1 MLDENKD
8 FAGRNGFI
16 WWFGIV
22 ESRNDPLK
30 LGRCR
35 VRCVGWHAEDK
46 ALLPTDFLP
55 WAMPSLPTNHV
66 HTYAPKEGDM
76 VFGFFVDGENA
87 QEPIIMGAVP
97 SIPLAAGDSK
107 KPFNDARS
115 ATELQ
120 NSPRTPA
127 GKTYNIDGTGIAIQ
141 ERSAATTY
149 PFRLDE
155 PTTSRLARNETI
167 ENTFINERRST
178 TDKRVRVYN
187 TVKYTKDE
195 AEQLNP
201 TDIPEPAAESRAG
214 DVLPDRVLKQESSNR
229 LVAADEI
236 ATDEQGFP
244 SEYSRTGLRVRDWTE
259 PNTAY
264 NPVYPYN
271 NVMETESG
279 HILEFDDTPGKER
292 IHLAHRNGSFQ
303 EMFPNGDK
311 VEKVTKNNYEIVMG
325 DDYVHI
331 MGSCRITVQGD
342 AEVYVQKN
350 AYMRVDKNV
359 TADVGGSVD
368 AYVVGNVD
376 AEILGNVT
384 GLVRGNLDAEV
395 EGNATALVR
404 GNLDAEVEGNAVLA
418 IRGNLAQAVQGNMTL
433 QVNGNFVQRTRG
445 THTVTSGGEMQIGA
459 TSNQGNMKLNAPN
472 INLNNGTQGAAR
484 IGDTDNDDEVSGPN
498 AIQTGSG
505 TVIIG
510 D

>member
-8 FAGRNGFI
+8 FAGKNGFI

-22 ESRNDPLK
+22 EARNDPLK

-55 WAMPSLPTNHV
+55 WSMPSLPTNHV

-87 QEPIIMGAVP
+87 QEPVIMGAVP
-97 SIPLAAGDSK
+97 NIPLTAGDSK
-107 KPFNDARS
+107 KAFNDARS
-115 ATELQ
+115 ASELQ

-127 GKTYNIDGTGIAIQ
+127 GKKYNLDGTGVAIE
-141 ERSAATTY
+141 ERSSATNY

-167 ENTFINERRST
+167 QGTFINERRST

-187 TVKYTKDE
+187 PVRYTKDQ
-195 AEQLNP
+195 AEEIDP
-201 TDIPEPAAESRAG
+201 PPIPEAAAESQAG
-214 DVLPDRVLKQESSNR
+214 DVLPDRGFQFVSPNR
-229 LVAADEI
+229 LVAASDI

-244 SEYSRTGLRVRDWTE
+244 SEYSRTGLKVRDWTE

-264 NPVYPYN
+264 NAVYPYN

-331 MGSCRITVQGD
+331 MGSCRVTVQGD
-342 AEVYVQKN
+342 AEIYVQKN
-350 AYMRVDKNV
+350 AYMRVDQNV
-359 TADVGGSVD
+359 TADIGGSVD

-376 AEILGNVT
+376 AEVLGNVT
-384 GLVRGNLDAEV
+384 GLVRGNLDVEV
-395 EGNATALVR
+395 EGNADALVR
-404 GNLDAEVEGNAVLA
+404 GNLDAEIEGNAILA
-418 IRGNLAQAVQGNMTL
+418 VRGNLAQVVQGDMEL
-433 QVNGNFVQRTRG
+433 QVNGDFTQRTRG
-445 THTVTSGGEMQIGA
+445 KHIVTSGGEMEIGSG
-459 TSNQGNMKLNAPN
+459 SNQGDITIEAPRVD
-472 INLNNGTQGAAR
+472 IN
-484 IGDTDNDDEVSGPN
+484 P
-498 AIQTGSG
+498 
-505 TVIIG
+505 
-510 D
+510 